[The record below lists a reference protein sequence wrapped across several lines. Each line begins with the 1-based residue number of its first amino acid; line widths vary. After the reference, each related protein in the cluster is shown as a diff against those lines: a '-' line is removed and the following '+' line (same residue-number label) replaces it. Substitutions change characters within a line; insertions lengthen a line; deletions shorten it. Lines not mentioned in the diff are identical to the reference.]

1 MMWIPK
7 APGRDQFVWLT
18 IFEFKHRAF
27 NQTHVYRIGIP
38 YFHPRGPRSCFLH
51 FHFKHIEYRNHT
63 GALVVRSV
71 ISEAVLRC
79 HRWLFSTVA
88 PNLKAFGHAL

>member
-18 IFEFKHRAF
+18 IFEFKHRVF
-27 NQTHVYRIGIP
+27 IKPMCTVSGFHTFIP
-38 YFHPRGPRSCFLH
+38 GGLRSCLLH

-79 HRWLFSTVA
+79 HHWLFSTVA